1 MRQKTR
7 KKRHTHTD
15 THTRARARGAQPTT
29 HSAHKLTRRVFMTSW
44 CTYLMTHDATLE
56 LFLERTVLLAA
67 VHHFNE
73 VVHKAC

>member
-1 MRQKTR
+1 
-7 KKRHTHTD
+7 
-15 THTRARARGAQPTT
+15 
-29 HSAHKLTRRVFMTSW
+29 MTSW